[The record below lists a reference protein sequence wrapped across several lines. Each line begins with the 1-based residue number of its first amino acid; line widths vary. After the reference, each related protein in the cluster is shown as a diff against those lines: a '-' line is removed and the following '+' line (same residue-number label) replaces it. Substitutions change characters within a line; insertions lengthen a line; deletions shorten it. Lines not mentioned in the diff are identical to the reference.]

1 MRNIQKVIAT
11 GISLAMA
18 TTMCVALPATNAFA
32 AETGTTAESTEL
44 LDIADVISPKLKVG
58 DQLFMNEPVKPLSGK
73 LAAKYNTLDTTK
85 PLTEGVDY
93 EVKYESN
100 DKLGTATAT
109 LTGIGAYTGTKEY
122 TFNIIEF
129 SITVTYKNEAGE
141 TKTLGSLDYAHVQKL
156 MQESTDNTKPQCYQY
171 GTEAAYVCYVPAK
184 QYLTYDAIMHEVG
197 VTGWKTTIGYATDG
211 FASNPISS
219 TVNSQGMFFPAQTLN
234 SLSAEGAYNVPAIIA
249 TAYSS
254 APIETTASKAVEAA
268 KGKDLQK
275 EVKLFSGIL
284 KEEFTSENASVVD
297 TALSGKRFATGI
309 NVFAI
314 DSYTPLKAN
323 TIKVSAS
330 KKTVKN
336 NAKQTVKL
344 TVKNAKGAVTYS
356 VKSAPSQKAVKVS
369 KKGVVTIA
377 KGAKA
382 GKYVISVK
390 AAGTKAFKAATKNVS
405 IKVVK

>member
-1 MRNIQKVIAT
+1 M
-11 GISLAMA
+11 
-18 TTMCVALPATNAFA
+18 
-32 AETGTTAESTEL
+32 
-44 LDIADVISPKLKVG
+44 
-58 DQLFMNEPVKPLSGK
+58 
-73 LAAKYNTLDTTK
+73 
-85 PLTEGVDY
+85 
-93 EVKYESN
+93 
-100 DKLGTATAT
+100 
-109 LTGIGAYTGTKEY
+109 
-122 TFNIIEF
+122 
-129 SITVTYKNEAGE
+129 
-141 TKTLGSLDYAHVQKL
+141 
-156 MQESTDNTKPQCYQY
+156 
-171 GTEAAYVCYVPAK
+171 
-184 QYLTYDAIMHEVG
+184 
-197 VTGWKTTIGYATDG
+197 
-211 FASNPISS
+211 
-219 TVNSQGMFFPAQTLN
+219 
-234 SLSAEGAYNVPAIIA
+234 
-249 TAYSS
+249 
-254 APIETTASKAVEAA
+254 
-268 KGKDLQK
+268 
-275 EVKLFSGIL
+275 KLFSGIL
-284 KEEFTSENASVVD
+284 KEEFTSEDASVVD

-356 VKSAPSQKAVKVS
+356 VKSAPSKKAVKVS